1 MTETAIALLKL
12 LTFLPLAITQAASYI
27 NENNMG
33 LANYITLL
41 QEQETD
47 VVELLSEHFED
58 EGRYKDIQNP
68 VATTW
73 LISFQQI
80 QRLDDL
86 ATGYLSFMACINPRN
101 IPQSFLPQPTS
112 KKRKS
117 DAIGLL
123 KAYSFVSEQVGEGLL
138 SLHQLVHLATRNWMR
153 REQQF
158 VLQMLKTAD

>member
-58 EGRYKDIQNP
+58 EGRYK
-68 VATTW
+68 A
-73 LISFQQI
+73 
-80 QRLDDL
+80 
-86 ATGYLSFMACINPRN
+86 
-101 IPQSFLPQPTS
+101 
-112 KKRKS
+112 
-117 DAIGLL
+117 
-123 KAYSFVSEQVGEGLL
+123 VSYT
-138 SLHQLVHLATRNWMR
+138 HLRAHET
-153 REQQF
+153 
-158 VLQMLKTAD
+158 